1 MRLHDIAHARAG
13 DKGDTSNIS
22 LIAYHMQ
29 DYEFLSRYVTAERV
43 RAHFGAIVTGA
54 VERYELP
61 GVGALNFVL
70 HGALAGGVTRSL
82 NIDSHGKTLS
92 SLLLAMELPELAPE
106 AREEAAARERVAP
119 SRRDEAE
126 VHS

>member
-22 LIAYHMQ
+22 LIAYRGE
-29 DYEFLSRYVTAERV
+29 DYEKLSRHVTIERV
-43 RAHFGAIVTGA
+43 RAHFGDIVTGL

-61 GVGALNFVL
+61 GIGALNFVL

-92 SLLLAMELPELAPE
+92 SLLLAMVVPELSAEADSPAPE
-106 AREEAAARERVAP
+106 REHAALQKVGDAVDP
-119 SRRDEAE
+119 
-126 VHS
+126 

>member
-1 MRLHDIAHARAG
+1 
-13 DKGDTSNIS
+13 
-22 LIAYHMQ
+22 
-29 DYEFLSRYVTAERV
+29 
-43 RAHFGAIVTGA
+43 
-54 VERYELP
+54 LP